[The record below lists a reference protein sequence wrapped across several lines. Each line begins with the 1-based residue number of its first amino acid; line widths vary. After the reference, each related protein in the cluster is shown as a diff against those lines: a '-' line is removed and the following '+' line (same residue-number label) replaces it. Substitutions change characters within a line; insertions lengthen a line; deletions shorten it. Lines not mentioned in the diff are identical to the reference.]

1 MLLRES
7 CLPAQMLILFCRG
20 HISVWTCLIGS
31 ALGTLMILTDSMP
44 CLVQRTDLYL
54 LLYTAKV
61 QMSLFLLVMLRFC
74 SFLNQNETLGKAQ

>member
-1 MLLRES
+1 
-7 CLPAQMLILFCRG
+7 
-20 HISVWTCLIGS
+20 
-31 ALGTLMILTDSMP
+31 MILTDSMP

>member
-31 ALGTLMILTDSMP
+31 ALGTLMITTDSMP

-54 LLYTAKV
+54 LLYTTKV

>member
-1 MLLRES
+1 
-7 CLPAQMLILFCRG
+7 MLILFCRG
-20 HISVWTCLIGS
+20 HMSVWTCLILIGS
-31 ALGTLMILTDSMP
+31 ALGTLMIPTDSMP

-61 QMSLFLLVMLRFC
+61 QMSLFLLVVLRFC

>member
-1 MLLRES
+1 
-7 CLPAQMLILFCRG
+7 
-20 HISVWTCLIGS
+20 
-31 ALGTLMILTDSMP
+31 MIPTDSMP

-61 QMSLFLLVMLRFC
+61 QMSLFLLVVLRFC